1 VKILTI
7 LDIRKPANAISA
19 NAGFTHCLAS
29 GRKIAKDR
37 HLYRKYGVKNGVRH
51 KDKYAKFIFANI
63 LLNHMV

>member
-37 HLYRKYGVKNGVRH
+37 HLYNPEGHFYISMATGHPVAVNRGFHN
-51 KDKYAKFIFANI
+51 
-63 LLNHMV
+63 